1 MNDHVEASE
10 QGARDTFP
18 KILLDL
24 AAHRADKVAIREK
37 FLGIWQSH
45 TWAQSLDNVRDLALG
60 LAAHGFARGDK
71 IAIIGDNRPHLYWAV
86 AAAQALGG
94 VPVPI
99 YQDSIVEEM
108 EYVLEHAGVRFV
120 VAEDQEQVDKVLAV
134 RDKVPGIELIVY
146 KDPRGMRHY
155 REPGLEWYEDIQ
167 KRGRDFHADKPDYFT
182 DEVAKG
188 RGADLGVM
196 LYTSGTTG
204 RPKGVMLSYDNVIFA
219 AGVGIR
225 HDRLTENE
233 EVVAYLPM
241 AWVGDHLFSYG
252 EALCAGFT
260 VNCPESGETVLQ
272 DLREIGPTYYFAP
285 PRVWENILTTVMVRI
300 EDAARVKRW
309 LFHKFMKVAER
320 VGERI
325 MDGRTVGIGDR
336 LLYGLGE
343 ILIYGPLKD
352 NLGMSRI
359 RVAYTAGEALGP
371 ETFSFYRSL
380 GINIKQVYGMTEAT
394 VFVTGQS
401 DGDVRN
407 DTVGGAL
414 PGVEIKIGDGGEVM
428 FRSAGVFMGYYKNDE
443 ATAEATTED
452 GWVHTG
458 DAGLIDGDDHLKIID
473 RAKDVGAL
481 TDGTM
486 FAPKYIENK
495 LKFSPFVREAVAH
508 GDARDHVTAF
518 VNIDLDA
525 VGNWAERRSIAYT
538 SYTDLAA
545 RPEVYGLIR
554 EEVERVNRSLA
565 EDDGLAG
572 AQIRR
577 FLILH
582 KELDPDDNELT
593 RTRKV
598 RRAFVADKYK
608 ALIDGLYSDASAVD
622 IEAEVTYED
631 GRKGTLK
638 ATLTIEDV
646 TVTAP
651 TAKAA

>member
-428 FRSAGVFMGYYKNDE
+428 FRSAGMFMGYYKNDE

-458 DAGLIDGDDHLKIID
+458 DAGLIDGDGHLKIID

>member
-325 MDGRTVGIGDR
+325 MDGQTVGIGDR

-428 FRSAGVFMGYYKNDE
+428 FRSAGMFMGYYKNDE

-458 DAGLIDGDDHLKIID
+458 DAGLIDGDGHLKIID

>member
-1 MNDHVEASE
+1 MNDHVEAPE

-24 AAHRADKVAIREK
+24 AAHRGDKVAIREK
-37 FLGIWQSH
+37 DLGIWQSY
-45 TWAQSLDNVRDLALG
+45 TWARSLDNIRDLALG

-99 YQDSIVEEM
+99 YQDSIAEEM
-108 EYVLEHAGVRFV
+108 EYVLEHAEVRFV

-134 RDKVPGIELIVY
+134 RDKLPGIELIVY
-146 KDPRGMRHY
+146 KDSRGMRHY

-188 RGADLGVM
+188 KGADLGVM

-219 AGVGIR
+219 AGVGIL
-225 HDRLTENE
+225 HDRLTEDE

-241 AWVGDHLFSYG
+241 AWVGDHLFSYA

-309 LFHKFMKVAER
+309 LFHTFMKVAER

-352 NLGMSRI
+352 NLGMSKI

-371 ETFSFYRSL
+371 EIFSFYRSL
-380 GINIKQVYGMTEAT
+380 GVNIKQVYGMTEAT

-428 FRSAGVFMGYYKNDE
+428 FRSAGAFMGYYKNDE

-458 DAGLIDGDDHLKIID
+458 DAGLIDGDGHLKIID

-508 GDARDHVTAF
+508 GDARDYVTAF

-608 ALIDGLYSDASAVD
+608 DLIDGLYSDADSVD

-638 ATLTIEDV
+638 ATLTIADV